1 MKSKRRTKL
10 WAIIGTLV
18 MVLPLF
24 TTLGNAKE
32 VFAADDSVPATQ
44 NVIINKKQFDT
55 IPANKDNTGDKMDDF
70 GGTALGGA
78 VFTAYDVTTAYWTAY
93 KASKATTDAGKQ
105 TDAIAAIVDGNKI
118 IADVSK
124 ADSYVF
130 DATDA
135 TTGQANKSL
144 PTTSGTGTAKQNAV
158 YVFEETTSPAG
169 VDQSKSI
176 PFVLGLPSVNDTG
189 GYRTDVYVYPK
200 NEVKTNNLQFTKYG
214 VDGDTTA
221 PLEGAGFVLKQKDGE
236 FFNTKDAA
244 FTNSATT
251 AVDAAKVADSIIT
264 SGSDGVVKV
273 EGLKLAPGDYEFYEV
288 DSKSSTSQNQN
299 SDGTKDG
306 SDEIYHFKDQTTP
319 VVTAHVAANMA
330 ITYTYY
336 DKNQKQQT
344 TGDPAVYNYKTP
356 APKKET
362 PDHDLD
368 KNKTYKYTITQQIP
382 LDVANY
388 QYFDLIDTYNEK
400 LELISTLPQIKDTVK
415 IGDVTPT
422 GVTVTTKDHSGAD
435 LANAFAVH
443 FTVADLVAYAGQT
456 ISFTVD
462 MKIKD
467 DAVLNTNLDNK
478 INFDNNFYPKHD
490 TVNVKTFGKKFKK
503 IDAATNNA
511 LKGAEFQITNP
522 AGEYLQA
529 TPSGTA
535 NEWIVSGWGAEDTAT
550 TFTSGDDGTFK
561 INGLQQTD
569 KDGTDPIKYQ
579 LKETKQ
585 PDGYV
590 LPTTTFEF
598 TADDG
603 SAVVADGTIKN
614 KIHGVLPST
623 GGIGIVAFIAIGAA
637 LIAGGVYYFKKRRH
651 NFEA

>member
-1 MKSKRRTKL
+1 MKSKRRNKL

-32 VFAADDSVPATQ
+32 VFAADPPAEQ
-44 NVIINKKQFDT
+44 NVIINKRQFGTMPADDT
-55 IPANKDNTGDKMDDF
+55 QNTGDKMNF

-78 VFTAYDVTTAYWTAY
+78 VFTAYDVTTDYWTAY
-93 KASKATTDAGKQ
+93 NASKATSDAGKQ

-118 IADVSK
+118 IADVSSATK
-124 ADSYVF
+124 YVF

-135 TTGQANKSL
+135 TTGQASRSL
-144 PTTSGTGTAKQNAV
+144 PTTSGIGAAKQNAV

-169 VDQSKSI
+169 VNQSKSI
-176 PFVLGLPSVNDTG
+176 PFVLGLPSVKDDGT
-189 GYRTDVYVYPK
+189 YRTDVYVYPK

-221 PLEGAGFVLKQKDGE
+221 PLEGAEFVLKQKDGK

-251 AVDAAKVADSIIT
+251 AADAAKVADSIIT

-288 DSKSSTSQNQN
+288 DSKASTSQNQN
-299 SDGTKDG
+299 SAGTKDG

-319 VVTAHVAANMA
+319 VVTAHVDANMA

-344 TGDPAVYNYKTP
+344 TGDPAAYNYKTP

-368 KNKTYKYTITQQIP
+368 KNKTYTYTITQQIP

-400 LELISTLPQIKDTVK
+400 LNLISTLDQIKETVK
-415 IGDVTPT
+415 IGDDIPT
-422 GVTVTTKDHSGAD
+422 GVTVDTKDHSGAD
-435 LANAFAVH
+435 LANANAFAVH
-443 FTVADLVAYAGQT
+443 FTVADLVAYAGKT
-456 ISFTVD
+456 ITFTVD

-490 TVNVKTFGKKFKK
+490 IVNVKTFGKLFKK

-535 NEWIVSGWGAEDTAT
+535 NEWIVTGWGAKDTAT
-550 TFTSGDDGTFK
+550 TFTSGDKGTFK

-603 SAVVADGTIKN
+603 SVVVADGTIKN